1 MLSSLN
7 NNTPYKS
14 ALLATAKTI
23 DVKRIKLAG
32 DKLRKNMRYC
42 FFLRRIVVYLCHG
55 TVMAFSL
62 SKSNVDAYN
71 IHRLDIAGQRYFAGS
86 PGVWAM

>member
-1 MLSSLN
+1 MDIETCRVLSSLN

-32 DKLRKNMRYC
+32 DKLRKYMRYIIFC
-42 FFLRRIVVYLCHG
+42 EELWYIC
-55 TVMAFSL
+55 VME
-62 SKSNVDAYN
+62 
-71 IHRLDIAGQRYFAGS
+71 Q
-86 PGVWAM
+86 